1 MGMIN
6 LYSGNNEGLEMI
18 LAGYRSPYIA
28 EILQKTL
35 NPTDEIIFRQSQ
47 ILNNKKILE
56 YLLLDENFNQSF
68 NLNRVINF
76 LRYKDEDFKNINSQL
91 EQYKNNYFQLI
102 KEIQQDNY
110 QTKENEIGELVEKNK
125 AKK

>member
-1 MGMIN
+1 MGMMN
-6 LYSGNNEGLEMI
+6 LYSGNNEGLEMM
-18 LAGYRSPYIA
+18 AGYRSPYIA

-56 YLLLDENFNQSF
+56 YLLLMKILTSF

-76 LRYKDEDFKNINSQL
+76 
-91 EQYKNNYFQLI
+91 
-102 KEIQQDNY
+102 
-110 QTKENEIGELVEKNK
+110 
-125 AKK
+125 